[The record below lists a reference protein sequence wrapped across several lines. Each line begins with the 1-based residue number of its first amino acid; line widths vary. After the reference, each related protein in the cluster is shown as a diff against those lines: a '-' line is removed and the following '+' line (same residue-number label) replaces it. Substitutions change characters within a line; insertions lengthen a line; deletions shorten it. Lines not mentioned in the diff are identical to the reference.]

1 MEMEMDLEDEVG
13 VSFTPAAMDDDDAD
27 LFEDSIEKVRASPAL
42 LDVLSV

>member
-1 MEMEMDLEDEVG
+1 MEMEMDLEEEVG

-42 LDVLSV
+42 DVLSV